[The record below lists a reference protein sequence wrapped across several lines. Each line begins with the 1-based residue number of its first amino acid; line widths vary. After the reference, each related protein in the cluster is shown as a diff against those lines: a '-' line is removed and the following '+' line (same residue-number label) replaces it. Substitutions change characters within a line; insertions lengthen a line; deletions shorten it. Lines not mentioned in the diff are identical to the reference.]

1 MRGISTVG
9 KVAVHKIIGRKKC
22 RGIQLHTVWGLDCR
36 AGELSLSAGRRAN
49 SAGGEPQQ
57 DGIENFIRSA
67 LNSMRKVARLHIC
80 LGSRLATRYD
90 MQISQQRTST
100 RIADGTELEPLLDEV
115 EFSRITGRSVA
126 SARRDRL
133 LGRGCPHIKLG
144 ALVRYRPS
152 DVRDYIE
159 RNRKSTA

>member
-1 MRGISTVG
+1 MPT
-9 KVAVHKIIGRKKC
+9 
-22 RGIQLHTVWGLDCR
+22 
-36 AGELSLSAGRRAN
+36 
-49 SAGGEPQQ
+49 
-57 DGIENFIRSA
+57 F
-67 LNSMRKVARLHIC
+67 
-80 LGSRLATRYD
+80 
-90 MQISQQRTST
+90 SQQRTST

-133 LGRGCPHIKLG
+133 FGRGCPFVKLG

-159 RNRKSTA
+159 RNRKSIA